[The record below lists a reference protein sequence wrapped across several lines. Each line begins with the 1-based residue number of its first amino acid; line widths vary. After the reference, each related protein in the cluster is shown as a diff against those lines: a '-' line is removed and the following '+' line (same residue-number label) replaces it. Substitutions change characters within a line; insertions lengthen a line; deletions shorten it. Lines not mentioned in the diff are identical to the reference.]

1 MDNQKQECRAA
12 GRELSLWVKKNG
24 GHPAR
29 RMKGVGQLTLH
40 HRRYYL
46 FRYKRSFFSRDLLL
60 GVGGGYLG
68 DAAEGCG
75 HTGGEIPYQPD
86 TALKDAARLIEI
98 RREYWMRQ
106 ARGISESEAAPSAEV
121 QQLISMLAPGNGS
134 HSFICSVLL
143 QGPAYD
149 PQRLCAQLKAD
160 WGWPDSAARIQAG
173 GSVAIDRDGLLGA
186 LSLVAEPS
194 LEAQQYS
201 VNNLHWE
208 GAMAAA
214 GRHTAY
220 LQLAIMGTEN
230 ARKTAC
236 GLSQLCAS
244 CLTQPGA
251 LAVHAAGTLFPPQ
264 EYRDEALLL
273 LEDRLPV
280 RNWVYFGV
288 SQNHGMTCAF
298 TYGMEQLGLPE
309 MEVSGSLW
317 ESALLEDF
325 LCETA
330 RYALQCSRPF
340 HTGEAAGFCKG
351 EKYAIQRSPGI
362 SVDGMSLKILIP

>member
-1 MDNQKQECRAA
+1 MA
-12 GRELSLWVKKNG
+12 GRELSLWVKQNG

-29 RMKGVGQLTLH
+29 RMKGAGQLTLH
-40 HRRYYL
+40 QRRYYL
-46 FRYKRSFFSRDLLL
+46 FCYKRSFFSRDWLL

-68 DAAEGCG
+68 EALKGCG

-86 TALKDAARLIEI
+86 SALKDAARIIET

-106 ARGISESEAAPSAEV
+106 ARGIPESEAAPSAEV
-121 QQLISMLAPGNGS
+121 QQLIDMLAPGNGS
-134 HSFICSVLL
+134 HSFTCSVLL
-143 QGPAYD
+143 NGPAFE
-149 PQRLCAQLKAD
+149 PERLCAQLKAD
-160 WGWPDSAARIQAG
+160 WGWPGSAARIQPG
-173 GSVAIDRDGLLGA
+173 GSVAIDYDGLLGA
-186 LSLVAEPS
+186 LSLVPEPS
-194 LEAQQYS
+194 PEAQQYC
-201 VNNLHWE
+201 VNNLQWE

-236 GLSQLCAS
+236 GLSRLCAS

-251 LAVHAAGTLFPPQ
+251 LAVHAAGTVFPPQ
-264 EYRDEALLL
+264 EYREEALLL

-288 SQNHGMTCAF
+288 SQSFGMASAF

-309 MEVSGSLW
+309 MEVTGSRW
-317 ESALLEDF
+317 DPARLEDF

-330 RYALQCSRPF
+330 RYALHCARPF
-340 HTGEAAGFCKG
+340 HTGEAAGFSQ
-351 EKYAIQRSPGI
+351 EERFSIQRSPGV
-362 SVDGMSLKILIP
+362 SVDGMSLKIQIP